1 MKRAN
6 KRVNIKCPYCGA
18 RAYLRPASVVYG
30 DKALPGSKLYV
41 CGNFPACDSYVAAH
55 RTTQQPMGTLAN
67 KNLRRERQTAHAVFN
82 QLWKCG
88 LMTKRQ
94 AYLWLQAKLDLPE
107 CEAHIAKFSEGRCHL
122 VMDLC
127 QQFLG
132 AQRRAA

>member
-30 DKALPGSKLYV
+30 TSLPGSKLYV

-67 KNLRRERQTAHAVFN
+67 KNLRRERQAAHAVFN